1 MHPLEDVHQ
10 GFAVPPE
17 RTRTSSS
24 QKAKEPRNRHAKKS
38 ETWKV
43 GKLESQETNHPTRY
57 ALTPTRLPLPP
68 HRQHNDMTA
77 LCSECTMHSLQSAI
91 THLPLRARL

>member
-1 MHPLEDVHQ
+1 MPPLGDTHQ
-10 GFAVPPE
+10 GFAVPP
-17 RTRTSSS
+17 RLTPTSSS

-57 ALTPTRLPLPP
+57 ALTPTRLPLSPASASP
-68 HRQHNDMTA
+68 AQRHD
-77 LCSECTMHSLQSAI
+77 STMQ
-91 THLPLRARL
+91 